1 MFVRHNLTC
10 TSLGTILA
18 SLTTRCTRRTTRPTT
33 AVSLR
38 SFDLP
43 LQRLVTSQRSVRSK
57 RPTGSSDR
65 TASPAL
71 ATTSAASWRTRV
83 APLMR
88 RTPKSAR
95 QGVLPQLDAVSSHS
109 KRLAL
114 VAIFPA
120 VLLNLSGPKDWLV
133 GLSPVRKLLSPR
145 NQTCAM
151 MRSWTP
157 KERNTE
163 ALPTLPSLEE
173 LARPGLQKRLTRLG
187 AQ

>member
-1 MFVRHNLTC
+1 MGAQPTC
-10 TSLGTILA
+10 TSWGTILA

-33 AVSLR
+33 VVSLR

-43 LQRLVTSQRSVRSK
+43 LQLLVTNQSRVRSK
-57 RPTGSSDR
+57 RLTGSSDR

-71 ATTSAASWRTRV
+71 ATTLVGSWTTRV
-83 APLMR
+83 APLTR

-95 QGVLPQLDAVSSHS
+95 QGVLPQSDAVSSHS

-120 VLLNLSGPKDWLV
+120 VLLNLSGPKEWLV
-133 GLSPVRKLLSPR
+133 GLSPVRKLLSLR
-145 NQTCAM
+145 NQTCAL

-163 ALPTLPSLEE
+163 ALPTPLSPEE
-173 LARPGLQKRLTRLG
+173 LARPGLQNRLTRLG